1 MKISAL
7 TKHLGTAVLV
17 LGIAV
22 GCASTQEQQAETCE
36 GISPDVQAAI
46 DEARSTNQDARAM
59 GADWRGARKLIN
71 QAEAAGEECDDE
83 RAMQLANEA
92 QLMAEELIE
101 AYRRLQE
108 EQEQEQMA
116 QQEEEEEET
125 MMQTRSYTV
134 KRGDTLWGISGSSV
148 GYNDPYQWPLIYR
161 ANQSKIKDADLIYP
175 GQNFEIQAN
184 PSAEQVDMAVQHA
197 RTRGEWELGVTEDV
211 DWKYLQRAGEM

>member
-7 TKHLGTAVLV
+7 TKHLGVAALV
-17 LGIAV
+17 LGIAA

-71 QAEAAGEECDDE
+71 QAQTAGEDCEDE
-83 RAMQLANEA
+83 KAMRLAREA
-92 QLMAEELIE
+92 QMMAEESIE

-108 EQEQEQMA
+108 EEEQQAQM
-116 QQEEEEEET
+116 EEEEEEQPE
-125 MMQTRSYTV
+125 MRSYTV

-161 ANQSKIKDADLIYP
+161 ANASKIKDADLIYP
-175 GQNFEIQAN
+175 GQNFRIQAN
-184 PSAEQVDMAVQHA
+184 PSAQQVDMAVEHA
-197 RTRGEWELGVTEDV
+197 RNRGEWEVGVTETSDLE
-211 DWKYLQRAGEM
+211 YLQEAGEM

>member
-7 TKHLGTAVLV
+7 TKRLGTAVLV

-22 GCASTQEQQAETCE
+22 GCAATQEQQADVCE

-59 GADWRGARKLIN
+59 GADWRGARELIN
-71 QAEAAGEECDDE
+71 QAQAAGENCEDE
-83 RAMQLANEA
+83 KAMRLAQEA
-92 QLMAEELIE
+92 QLMAEESIE
-101 AYRRLQE
+101 AYRRMQE
-108 EQEQEQMA
+108 EEEQAAM
-116 QQEEEEEET
+116 EEEEEE
-125 MMQTRSYTV
+125 MAPQTRSYTV

-175 GQNFEIQAN
+175 GQNFQIQAN
-184 PSAEQVDMAVQHA
+184 PSAQQVDMAVQHA
-197 RTRGEWELGVTEDV
+197 KTRGEWSLGVTEES
-211 DWKYLQRAGEM
+211 DWRYLQNAGEM

>member
-7 TKHLGTAVLV
+7 TKHIGTAVLV

-22 GCASTQEQQAETCE
+22 GCAATQEQQAETCE
-36 GISPDVQAAI
+36 GISPEVQAAI

-83 RAMQLANEA
+83 RAMRLAREA
-92 QLMAEELIE
+92 QMMAEESIE

-108 EQEQEQMA
+108 EKQAEMEK
-116 QQEEEEEET
+116 EEEEKKVE
-125 MMQTRSYTV
+125 MRSYTV
-134 KRGDTLWGISGSSV
+134 RSGDTLWDISGSSV

-175 GQNFEIQAN
+175 GQNFQIQAN

-197 RTRGEWELGVTEDV
+197 KNRGEWELGVSEES
-211 DWKYLQRAGEM
+211 DWRYLQKAGEPGM